1 MKFKIRKCNYD
12 FILSLR
18 GIKILFVVFLLLFSA
33 TLFAQQPVETD
44 LQEVIENVARGE
56 DSEEF
61 QYDGSIDDLENL
73 RKRPVNLN
81 NATRNDLSEIIMLNT
96 LQIQALLQYRERHG
110 NFISVYE
117 LQAVPYWDVA
127 LIKAVLPFVKV
138 NTDITDAYTPIKKL
152 FTNGIYQFI
161 TRYQQV
167 IEKTAGYRLPSD
179 TTKQYYQGSPFRL
192 FARFRYSYGT
202 KMSYGLTVDKDAGEQ
217 FFKGSNKRGFDYYSG
232 HFFIKDVKA
241 LKALALGDFE
251 VRLGQ
256 GVIMWTGFGFR
267 KSPSVM
273 SVKREGQKLRPYT
286 SVNETNFMR
295 GGGFTLGAKGFE
307 VTAFASYKMID
318 ANVITAEATDTTID
332 EEEFFSSLLATGY
345 HRTQNEIKNRERIA
359 QLVTGG
365 NFSYNKRNWHI
376 GANAVYTRYFS
387 NYQRNL
393 EPYSSFNFSSNQ
405 LLNASVD
412 YHASFKNVHLFGENA
427 ISQNG
432 GFGLLNGM
440 LISLDKKVDL
450 NIVHRYYSKDFQTIY
465 GNSFAEGSRPQNEH
479 GIYVGLS
486 VRPIKYLQLDAF
498 ADLYMHPWLKYLID
512 APSWGNENFLQ
523 ATVKP
528 NRRSEI
534 YVRYRFETKKRNSP
548 LNDLPLDYTV
558 NQTRQGVRYQHRFQ
572 VTDEITIGNRVELS
586 FYNLEGG
593 KPETGFVIYQDIG
606 FKKLGFP
613 LSANARFAVFRTPS
627 YNTRI
632 YAYENDVL
640 YSFSIPAY
648 YGNGIRYYLTLRY
661 SATRWLDLWVRW
673 AQTYRSDVN
682 VFGSGLDAIDGNK
695 RSEIKVQM
703 RVSF

>member
-1 MKFKIRKCNYD
+1 MQIENISLWFCFLSKIVRVAC
-12 FILSLR
+12 LC
-18 GIKILFVVFLLLFSA
+18 VLLLLPSV
-33 TLFAQQPVETD
+33 LLAQQPDETD

-73 RKRPVNLN
+73 RKRQVNLN
-81 NATRNDLSEIIMLNT
+81 RATREDLSEIVLLST
-96 LQIQALLQYRERHG
+96 QQIQALLQYREKHG
-110 NFISVYE
+110 NFISIYE
-117 LQAVPYWDVA
+117 VQAVPYWDVA
-127 LIKAVLPFVKV
+127 TIKSVLPFVKV
-138 NTDITDAYTPIKKL
+138 NTDISEAYTSIKDL
-152 FTNGIYQFI
+152 FSKGVYQFI
-161 TRYQQV
+161 SRYQQV
-167 IEKTAGYRLPSD
+167 IEKSNGYTVPADTA
-179 TTKQYYQGSPFRL
+179 KQYYQGSPFRL

-202 KMSYGLTVDKDAGEQ
+202 KMSYGITVDKDAGEE
-217 FFKGSNKRGFDYYSG
+217 FFKGSNKRGFDFYSG
-232 HFFIKDVKA
+232 HFYIRDVKA

-273 SVKREGQKLRPYT
+273 SVKREGLKLRPYT
-286 SVNETNFMR
+286 SVNEMNFLR
-295 GGGFTLGAKGFE
+295 GGGFTVGAKGFE

-318 ANVITAEATDTTID
+318 ANVVSAVATDTTID
-332 EEEFFSSLLATGY
+332 EEEYFSSLLATGY
-345 HRTQNEIKNRERIA
+345 HRTQNEIKGRERVA
-359 QLVTGG
+359 QLIAGG

-393 EPYSSFNFSSNQ
+393 QTYSAFDFSSNQ
-405 LLNASVD
+405 LLNVSVD
-412 YHASFKNVHLFGENA
+412 YHAAFRNIHLFGENA

-440 LISLDKKVDL
+440 LVSLDRRVDL
-450 NIVHRYYSKDFQTIY
+450 SVVHRYYSKEFQTVY
-465 GNSFAEGSRPQNEH
+465 GNAFAESSRPQNEH
-479 GIYVGLS
+479 GVYLGLT

-498 ADLYMHPWLKYLID
+498 ADLYMHPWMKYLID

-523 ATVKP
+523 ATIKP

-558 NQTRQGVRYQHRFQ
+558 NQTRQGVRYQHRFR

-586 FYNLEGG
+586 FYNLEGN

-613 LSANARFAVFRTPS
+613 LSADARFAVFRTPS

-661 SATRWLDLWVRW
+661 SATRWLDFWVRW
-673 AQTYRSDVN
+673 AQTYRSDVK
-682 VFGSGLDAIDGNK
+682 VFGSGLDEINGNK
-695 RSEIKVQM
+695 KSEIKVQM
-703 RVSF
+703 RVRF